1 MARKRR
7 QGRPA
12 LRIGKRI
19 ENRVRKAAR
28 YGASN
33 AELAQ
38 LFGISI
44 PSFYRWK
51 AKFSGF
57 HTAIIEGRRQR
68 LLDRYKA
75 VTGEDL
81 QPFVELPPPIPCYS
95 CGISS
100 EIGKNGELTVITSHS
115 ICYNEGQR
123 PAAFDELMKSIDFDI
138 L

>member
-1 MARKRR
+1 M
-7 QGRPA
+7 
-12 LRIGKRI
+12 
-19 ENRVRKAAR
+19 ENKARKAAR
-28 YGASN
+28 YGACN

-51 AKFSGF
+51 AKFPGF
-57 HTAIIEGRRQR
+57 NAAIREGRRQR
-68 LLDRYKA
+68 QLDRYKA
-75 VTGEDL
+75 ITGEEL
-81 QPFVELPPPIPCYS
+81 QPFVELPPPIPGYS

-123 PAAFDELMKSIDFDI
+123 PAAYDELLKSMGFDI